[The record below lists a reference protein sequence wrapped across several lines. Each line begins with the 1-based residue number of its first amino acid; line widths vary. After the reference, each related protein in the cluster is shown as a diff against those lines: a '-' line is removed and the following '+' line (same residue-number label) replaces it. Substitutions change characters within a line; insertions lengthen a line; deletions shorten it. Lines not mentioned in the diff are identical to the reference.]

1 MSLPKYDVLKNLS
14 SSEIEEKI
22 LVLKK
27 ELLYLRIQNANFSN
41 KSPHLIKSTKHQLAQ
56 LLTFQRQNYQTPLK
70 KGVKKK

>member
-1 MSLPKYDVLKNLS
+1 MSLPKYDALKDLS
-14 SSEIEEKI
+14 STEIEEKI

-56 LLTFQRQNYQTPLK
+56 LLTFQRQNYQSSLK
-70 KGVKKK
+70 QGVKKK

>member
-1 MSLPKYDVLKNLS
+1 MSLPKYESIKTLTNK
-14 SSEIEEKI
+14 EIEEKI

-56 LLTFQRQNYQTPLK
+56 LLTFKRQNIQATFK
-70 KGVKKK
+70 K